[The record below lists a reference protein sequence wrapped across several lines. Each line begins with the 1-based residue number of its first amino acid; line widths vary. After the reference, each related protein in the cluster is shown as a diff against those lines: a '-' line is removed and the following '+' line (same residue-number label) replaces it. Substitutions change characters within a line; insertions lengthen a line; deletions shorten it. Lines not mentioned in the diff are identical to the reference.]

1 MIKKYDEFVKESTN
15 PCGLTENELKM
26 VEEYLFSNKSRE
38 YIKDVNKLK
47 ILLSAFNKIPKFVG
61 TVYRGA
67 GFYDDNILKNK
78 KIVDLKKYKKK
89 KRGW

>member
-47 ILLSAFNKIPKFVG
+47 ILLSAFN
-61 TVYRGA
+61 
-67 GFYDDNILKNK
+67 
-78 KIVDLKKYKKK
+78 
-89 KRGW
+89 